1 VQRANSGGPV
11 TKAPRLRTP
20 VLAWAAAC
28 LLAFGGACG
37 GRPEAEEGG
46 LTVALES
53 APATLDPRLATDA
66 VSVHLSGLLFNG
78 LTRLD
83 QRAEPVPDLAVRWE
97 VASEKEY
104 RFTLRRGVRFH
115 DGRELTAEDVAFTLR
130 SVQDPALGSPLRG
143 AFEPVERIEVLDR
156 YALRLRLSRPHAPL
170 LAALAA
176 GVVPRGAAAGTG
188 PGDVPVGTGPF
199 RLVRLVP
206 RERVEFAAFPGHFAG
221 PPRLPSLRFRVVPD
235 ATTRLLELRKGTVD
249 LLPGGLPPE
258 LLPAVRR
265 LPHVRVL
272 TGPSSNTTYL
282 AFNLRD
288 PILRDRR
295 VRAAVASAL
304 DRESLVADLIRGLAE
319 PATGLLPP
327 RHWAYEGGV
336 AQHPYDP
343 ARARA
348 LLDAAGY
355 PAGPDGVRFALTFK
369 ATTGELSRALGEILQ
384 EALRQVGIRVRIVSH
399 EWGTFFA
406 DIRSGNFQVT
416 ALTWVGIADPDYLHY
431 IFHSGS
437 VPPAGA
443 NRGAYSNPEVDRL
456 LEAARTATNR
466 ERRRSLYGRVQAIL
480 AEDLPYVFLWHE
492 VRWAAFRND
501 LRDFRLLPS
510 GDLTALKEASLA
522 R

>member
-1 VQRANSGGPV
+1 MAASACARGP
-11 TKAPRLRTP
+11 A
-20 VLAWAAAC
+20 
-28 LLAFGGACG
+28 
-37 GRPEAEEGG
+37 AEEGG

-53 APATLDPRLATDA
+53 APATLDPRVATDA

-83 QRAEPVPDLAVRWE
+83 AQAEPVPDLAARWE
-97 VASEKEY
+97 VARGREY

-115 DGRELTAEDVAFTLR
+115 DGRELTAEDAAFTLR
-130 SVQDPALGSPLRG
+130 SIQDPALGSPLRG
-143 AFEPVERIEVLDR
+143 ALEPVQAVEVLDR
-156 YALRLRLSRPHAPL
+156 YTLRLRLSRPHAPL
-170 LAALAA
+170 LTALAV
-176 GVVPRGAAAGTG
+176 GIVPRPAEDGGATG
-188 PGDVPVGTGPF
+188 AVPVGTGPF
-199 RLVRLVP
+199 RLARFVP
-206 RERVEFAAFPGHFAG
+206 REEVELTAFPGHFAG
-221 PPRLPSLRFRVVPD
+221 PPRLTSLRFRVIPD

-258 LLPAVRR
+258 LLPAVRS

-304 DRESLVADLIRGLAE
+304 DREGLVAHLMRGLAE

-327 RHWAYEGGV
+327 RHWAYEGNV
-336 AQHPYDP
+336 ARHPYDP
-343 ARARA
+343 ARAKA

-355 PAGPDGVRFALTFK
+355 PAGPGGVRFALTFK

-384 EALRQVGIRVRIVSH
+384 EQLRAVGIPVRIVSH

-431 IFHSGS
+431 IFHSES
-437 VPPAGA
+437 VPPQGA
-443 NRGAYSNPEVDRL
+443 NRGAYRNPEVDRL
-456 LEAARTATNR
+456 LDEARATPER
-466 ERRRSLYGRVQAIL
+466 DRRRVLYGRVQEIL

-492 VRWAAFRND
+492 VRWAALKGD
-501 LRDFRLLPS
+501 LQDFRLLPA
-510 GDLTALKEASLA
+510 GDFTALREVHWA

>member
-1 VQRANSGGPV
+1 MVAASAC
-11 TKAPRLRTP
+11 APRP
-20 VLAWAAAC
+20 GV
-28 LLAFGGACG
+28 
-37 GRPEAEEGG
+37 EEGA

-83 QRAEPVPDLAVRWE
+83 AQAEPVPDLAARWE
-97 VASEKEY
+97 VSGGREY
-104 RFTLRRGVRFH
+104 RFTLRPGVRFH

-130 SVQDPALGSPLRG
+130 SIQDPALGSPLRG
-143 AFEPVERIEVLDR
+143 ALEPVESIEVLDR
-156 YALRLRLSRPHAPL
+156 FTLRLRLRRPHAPL
-170 LAALAA
+170 LTALAG
-176 GVVPRGAAAGTG
+176 GVVPRPAGDGESGATG
-188 PGDVPVGTGPF
+188 GVPVGTGPF
-199 RLVRLVP
+199 RLARLVP
-206 RERVEFAAFPGHFAG
+206 REEVEVRAFPEHFAG
-221 PPRLPSLRFRVVPD
+221 PPRLTSLRFRVIPD

-258 LLPAVRR
+258 LLPAVRN

-288 PILRDRR
+288 PILRSRR
-295 VRAAVASAL
+295 VRAAVAHAL
-304 DRESLVADLIRGLAE
+304 DRDGLVAHLMRGLAE

-327 RHWAYEGGV
+327 RHWAYRGDV
-336 AQHPYDP
+336 ARHPYDP
-343 ARARA
+343 ARAKA
-348 LLDAAGY
+348 LLDSAGY
-355 PAGPDGVRFALTFK
+355 RAGPDGVRFPLTFK

-384 EALRQVGIRVRIVSH
+384 EQLGRVGIPVRIVSH

-431 IFHSGS
+431 IFHSES
-437 VPPAGA
+437 VPPQGA
-443 NRGAYSNPEVDRL
+443 NRGAYRNPEVDRL
-456 LEAARTATNR
+456 LDLARATPER
-466 ERRRSLYGRVQAIL
+466 DRRRVLYGRVQEIL
-480 AEDLPYVFLWHE
+480 AEDLPYIFLWHE
-492 VRWAAFRND
+492 VRWAALKAD
-501 LRDFRLLPS
+501 LRDFRLLPA
-510 GDLTALKEASLA
+510 GDFAALREVHWA